1 LNSLGNVLYQNSG
14 TTMYRFTLGTAY
26 RANTYVY
33 SGQNFLPSTYFT
45 ETYGPQGFESNTG
58 GTRYY
63 TVGNTSGRVYEYSTT
78 AAYQFTGMLLTGG
91 NLLITPQDSQPRNI
105 RFKTDGTSMYLVGS
119 ANVKIFQYNLSTPWR
134 VNTAVAVGNVSVSVQ
149 DTSPQDVYFN
159 TDGTQMFVAG
169 GVNGKVTRYDL
180 GTAWQVN
187 TASYSGWT
195 FNSLAP
201 TNTLRTMDFK
211 PDGTKMYLGIQS
223 GVTQEYTLSQTGT
236 LEIDSF
242 YVTAYRSA
250 KYTVLCKSAGSTA
263 YQTTDLLLIHNGTT
277 ANLQQTGSTVMGG
290 SIATFTAGIDALGV
304 VRLYAATSVI
314 DAVVKLERT
323 YFTDL

>member
-1 LNSLGNVLYQNSG
+1 
-14 TTMYRFTLGTAY
+14 
-26 RANTYVY
+26 
-33 SGQNFLPSTYFT
+33 
-45 ETYGPQGFESNTG
+45 
-58 GTRYY
+58 
-63 TVGNTSGRVYEYSTT
+63 
-78 AAYQFTGMLLTGG
+78 MLLTGG
-91 NLLITPQDSQPRNI
+91 NLLIAPQDAQPRNI
-105 RFKTDGTSMYLVGS
+105 RFKPDGTSLYMVGS
-119 ANVKIFQYNLSTPWR
+119 ANVRIFQYNLSTPWR
-134 VNTAVAVGNVSVSVQ
+134 VNTAVAVGNVSVAIQ

-159 TDGTQMFVAG
+159 STGTQMFVAG
-169 GVNGKVTRYDL
+169 STNGRVTRYDL

-195 FNSLAP
+195 FSSGFA
-201 TNTLRTMDFK
+201 TNTLRTLDFK
-211 PDGTKMYLGIQS
+211 PDGTKMYLSQQS
-223 GVTQEYTLSQTGT
+223 GVTSEYTLSQTGT

-304 VRLYAATSVI
+304 VRLYATTSVI